1 MGASA
6 SSERRGGTGE
16 TATTCASSSSA
27 RPWLG
32 SRRGAGAERRTVCV
46 FSDGA
51 RCVASRGESVDD
63 DDDDDDDAPARCER
77 VVGKLSAVDAEDRET
92 NRVRWRVRVRDG
104 SEDALASADFGAAAT
119 ARRDSRCDWRFV
131 LRTRE
136 DDEEGSVSVYVQR
149 RDGARGTA
157 SKTTTTAVEMCF
169 ELAFVG
175 RDDGS
180 LHFQTYLSRVFD
192 GEGDSWGIKHAFKV
206 HEAPCLVS
214 AHGDVEVEVC
224 IHDIRACRA
233 RRSKESPPVA
243 SSIRCLSEDCLLF
256 VLEDFFSDDEAQELM
271 DIATPSLQRS
281 RVTDGKFS
289 EGRTSSSC
297 FLTGARGHSD
307 VVRAIESRIQKVVHL
322 PIVTSRRDHGL
333 HQIEPMQIV
342 KYAPGERY
350 TAHYDNR
357 AGSLKRTLTFMGYL
371 HEPESGGATHFP
383 KAIPL
388 CGNTAHPGGI
398 RIYPKRGRAILFWS
412 VKSDGQTE
420 AMRSLHEAES
430 VESGYKWIF
439 TQWLSSD
446 GQDDDE

>member
-1 MGASA
+1 MGAGA

-16 TATTCASSSSA
+16 TTTTCAASSSSKS
-27 RPWLG
+27 WLG

-51 RCVASRGESVDD
+51 RCVASRGGPVDD
-63 DDDDDDDAPARCER
+63 EDDDDDAPARCER
-77 VVGKLSAVDAEDRET
+77 VVGKLSVVDAEDRET

-104 SEDALASADFGAAAT
+104 SEDALASADFGAT

-136 DDEEGSVSVYVQR
+136 DDEDGSVSVYVQR

-169 ELAFVG
+169 KLAFLD
-175 RDDGS
+175 RNGS
-180 LHFQTYLSRVFD
+180 RHFETYLSRVFD

-214 AHGDVEVEVC
+214 AHGDVDVEVC

-243 SSIRCLSEDCLLF
+243 SSIRCLSDDCLLF
-256 VLEDFFSDDEAQELM
+256 VLEDFFSDDEAQALM

-307 VVRAIESRIQKVVHL
+307 VVRAIESRIQKVVHI

-371 HEPESGGATHFP
+371 REPESGGATHFP

-430 VESGYKWIF
+430 VERGYKWIF

>member
-1 MGASA
+1 M
-6 SSERRGGTGE
+6 SSP
-16 TATTCASSSSA
+16 SSS

-32 SRRGAGAERRTVCV
+32 ARRGGGEERRTVCV

-63 DDDDDDDAPARCER
+63 DEDAAPARCEPH
-77 VVGKLSAVDAEDRET
+77 VSGKLSASNAEAKGT

-104 SEDALASADFGAAAT
+104 YEDALASADFVAAAA
-119 ARRDSRCDWRFV
+119 ARRDSRYDWRFV

-136 DDEEGSVSVYVQR
+136 DDEEGSVSVYLQR
-149 RDGARGTA
+149 RDGARGMTRTRTA
-157 SKTTTTAVEMCF
+157 TVGAVEMCF
-169 ELAFVG
+169 ALAFVAG
-175 RDDGS
+175 DGS
-180 LHFQTYLSRVFD
+180 RHFETYLSRVFD
-192 GEGDSWGIKHAFKV
+192 GEGDSWGIKHAFKL
-206 HEAPCLVS
+206 HDALDIVS
-214 AHGDVEVEVC
+214 SHGDVDVEVC
-224 IHDIRACRA
+224 VHDIRACRA
-233 RRSKESPPVA
+233 RRWKESPLVA

-256 VLEDFFSDDEAQELM
+256 VLEDFFTEDEAEELIG
-271 DIATPSLQRS
+271 IATPSLQRS

-289 EGRTSSSC
+289 DGRTSSSC
-297 FLTGARGHSD
+297 FLTGTRGHSD

-333 HQIEPMQIV
+333 NQIEPMQIV
-342 KYAPGERY
+342 KYATHERY

-371 HEPESGGATHFP
+371 REPESGGATHFP

-388 CGNTAHPGGI
+388 CGNTTHPGGI

-420 AMRSLHEAES
+420 AMRSLHEAS
-430 VESGYKWIF
+430 KVESGEKWIF

-446 GQDDDE
+446 GHDDDE